1 MAFYLLVPNFFVKK
15 GIYKKSISMKNQL
28 NEEINQIKYLLNYN
42 RGLTL
47 SEQNSN
53 SLINEDTAPGGL
65 GGNWNPSTGEYTIVK
80 GDTLSKIGKAFGVKW
95 MDIWEENK
103 DTLRSGQPNCGR
115 YCGYNWIFVGEVVTI
130 PGKVETITTTTTN
143 DEPVDNT
150 SDDTTL
156 DDTTDNTVVVPPVV
170 VPSGSEEEKTKKEI
184 KPDCK
189 EEAKKQGLKRF
200 TKERR
205 DFMKKCKAE
214 GGVNAESDEENTPA
228 EDEMTGKK
236 RRKTKRDCRD
246 EARSKNLKGKER
258 REFMRNCKAEGGV
271 DSEVPQ
277 ETTNVGQSV
286 NIPSSFNLSD
296 KERKLGLLNVVP
308 QKIINDF
315 EKEQTKND
323 GSEIGVSRSMDENTA
338 KIESFGSAREKLS
351 KKYNNNILSGT
362 ITLKEYKQKDGNIWT
377 YVRLL
382 SKPENV

>member
-1 MAFYLLVPNFFVKK
+1 MRNL
-15 GIYKKSISMKNQL
+15 L
-28 NEEINQIKYLLNYN
+28 NEEIDQIKYLLNYN

-47 SEQNSN
+47 SEQKNN

-170 VPSGSEEEKTKKEI
+170 VPSGSEEEKTKREI
-184 KPDCK
+184 RRDCK
-189 EEAKKQGLKRF
+189 DEAKKQGLKRF

-205 DFMKKCKAE
+205 EFMRKCKAE
-214 GGVNAESDEENTPA
+214 GGTNAESDEENTPT
-228 EDEMTGKK
+228 EDKQTGKEK
-236 RRKTKRDCRD
+236 RQERRKVRRDCRA
-246 EARSKNLKGKER
+246 EAKSKNLKGKEK
-258 REFMRNCKAEGGV
+258 REFIKKCKDEGGT
-271 DSEVPQ
+271 DTE
-277 ETTNVGQSV
+277 
-286 NIPSSFNLSD
+286 
-296 KERKLGLLNVVP
+296 
-308 QKIINDF
+308 
-315 EKEQTKND
+315 
-323 GSEIGVSRSMDENTA
+323 
-338 KIESFGSAREKLS
+338 
-351 KKYNNNILSGT
+351 
-362 ITLKEYKQKDGNIWT
+362 
-377 YVRLL
+377 
-382 SKPENV
+382 